1 MSNQK
6 EDSKPIKD
14 NNTTQNSNTIINS
27 NSTYE
32 NFNILLT
39 KKSLIDFTQ
48 KTIFQ
53 IDTNKQ
59 IIKIFLN
66 KSQSTRKIDLN
77 SNILLQR
84 QIYLFNKKTEEFVLC
99 NKQNYQ
105 NKSKKKIAN
114 MTAEEAIL
122 RKLLLEM
129 FENQQNLF
137 IVSKE
142 IAPNDYEEN
151 FNYVYDYFERITIKE

>member
-14 NNTTQNSNTIINS
+14 NNITQNSNTIINS

-84 QIYLFNKKTEEFVLC
+84 QIYLFNKKSEEFVLC

-105 NKSKKKIAN
+105 NK
-114 MTAEEAIL
+114 
-122 RKLLLEM
+122 
-129 FENQQNLF
+129 
-137 IVSKE
+137 
-142 IAPNDYEEN
+142 
-151 FNYVYDYFERITIKE
+151 

>member
-6 EDSKPIKD
+6 EDSKPITD

-77 SNILLQR
+77 SNILIQR
-84 QIYLFNKKTEEFVLC
+84 QIYLFNKKSE
-99 NKQNYQ
+99 
-105 NKSKKKIAN
+105 
-114 MTAEEAIL
+114 
-122 RKLLLEM
+122 
-129 FENQQNLF
+129 
-137 IVSKE
+137 
-142 IAPNDYEEN
+142 
-151 FNYVYDYFERITIKE
+151 

>member
-14 NNTTQNSNTIINS
+14 NNITQNSNTIINS

-66 KSQSTRKIDLN
+66 KSQSIRKIYLN

-142 IAPNDYEEN
+142 IAPNDYE
-151 FNYVYDYFERITIKE
+151 

>member
-1 MSNQK
+1 MLNQK
-6 EDSKPIKD
+6 EDSKSTE
-14 NNTTQNSNTIINS
+14 NTNTSQNSNSITNS
-27 NSTYE
+27 NSTFE

-53 IDTNKQ
+53 IDNNKQ
-59 IIKIFLN
+59 IEKIFIN

-84 QIYLFNKKTEEFVLC
+84 QIYLFNKKSEEFVLC

-114 MTAEEAIL
+114 MTSEEAIL

-137 IVSKE
+137 IVNKD
-142 IAPNDYEEN
+142 IAPNDYLDN
-151 FNYVYDYFERITIKE
+151 FKNVY